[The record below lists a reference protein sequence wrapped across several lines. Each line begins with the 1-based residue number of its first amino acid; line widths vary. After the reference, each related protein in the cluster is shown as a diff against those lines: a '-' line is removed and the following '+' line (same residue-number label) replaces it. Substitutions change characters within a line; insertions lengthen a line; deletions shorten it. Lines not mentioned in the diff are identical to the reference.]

1 LVLFLLQ
8 TFIPSLPRYIYGE
21 DPASQN
27 DYFGIVIHEMPSSTR
42 ANPKPVPL
50 LRDVY
55 ALNHTSFDKIIDF
68 HTRVL
73 FPKSPPSL
81 MVFDYTKERAFTDL
95 MENMFGKSRVTK
107 INFSASTSG
116 TKKMLKDDGLSILKQ
131 GYRFPNPASIKNPAK
146 AELVRELITPLKH
159 EEMLLTPSGR
169 ESFDHPTGRHNDLGI
184 AWELSIHGCIQM
196 GLKVDLPGNHV
207 GSQILE
213 EHQLMQTLPVGDITT
228 INSAFTHY
236 SQLQ

>member
-1 LVLFLLQ
+1 
-8 TFIPSLPRYIYGE
+8 LPRYIYGE

-27 DYFGIVIHEMPSSTR
+27 DYFGIVIHEMLFPTR

-73 FPKSPPSL
+73 FPKFPPSL
-81 MVFDYTKERAFTDL
+81 MVFDYTNERTFNDL
-95 MENMFGKSRVTK
+95 MENRFGKSRVAK
-107 INFSASTSG
+107 INFSAGTSG

-131 GYRFPNPASIKNPAK
+131 GYKFPNPANILDPAK
-146 AELVRELITPLKH
+146 SELVRELITQLKH

-169 ESFDHPTGRHNDLGI
+169 EFFDHPTGRHNDMGI
-184 AWELSIHGCIQM
+184 AWELSIHGCIQL
-196 GLKVDLPGNHV
+196 GLRIDMPENHV
-207 GSQILE
+207 GSQLIE
-213 EHQLMQTLPVGDITT
+213 TPE
-228 INSAFTHY
+228 INY
-236 SQLQ
+236 SIGQF